1 MVITG
6 VRRDRITYSDGIS
19 ANEKYFKCDWTLC
32 KPKEYLLSNAL
43 CLHIWE
49 MIEIQNGVDNA
60 KNVLILNKVYFRKY
74 VMDEDICTQIKNI

>member
-49 MIEIQNGVDNA
+49 MIEIQNGMGWIMLKTSLFSIRYISAN
-60 KNVLILNKVYFRKY
+60 
-74 VMDEDICTQIKNI
+74 M